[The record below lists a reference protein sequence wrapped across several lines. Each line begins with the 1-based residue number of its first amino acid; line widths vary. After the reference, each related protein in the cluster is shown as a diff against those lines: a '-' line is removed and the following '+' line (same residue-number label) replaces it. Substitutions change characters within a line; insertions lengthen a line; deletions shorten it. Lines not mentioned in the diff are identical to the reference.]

1 MPQSALV
8 QLSNPPMRTNNKG
21 KGKRVPVAVGI
32 RRLVPCWIRMQ
43 STPVLAVVGRDV
55 RAVRADGDPGFGGWV
70 VGYGGAV
77 AVRGVVASSP

>member
-21 KGKRVPVAVGI
+21 KGKRVPVAVSI
-32 RRLVPCWIRMQ
+32 RRLMPRRIRMQ

-55 RAVRADGDPGFGGWV
+55 RAVRADGDPCLGG
-70 VGYGGAV
+70 
-77 AVRGVVASSP
+77 